1 MVRVLAAQVVDV
13 QGDQGVVHKSLEE
26 FAHQIDVEA
35 PDRRAGEIDAEHEAR
50 TPGKV
55 NDDARQRLVERH
67 VGVAVA
73 SQPFLVAERR
83 GQRLPQRNTDVFD
96 GVMRVDVQVAL
107 GLDLEVELPVTRH
120 LLEHVIE
127 EGNAACET
135 ALAAAVEI
143 ETDAHLGFE
152 GVSADI
158 GLPHVNPVMDESCSD
173 PRRAGRFCPATPAAA
188 HDTILTLPCIPCREP
203 HMSQYW
209 SALVHTLTP
218 YVPGEQPKLPD
229 LVKLNTNENPY
240 PPSPRALAAMQA
252 ELGADAARLRLYP
265 DPNGDLLKHAVAE
278 HFAEHGI
285 EPAQVFVGNGSDEV
299 LAHAFLA
306 LLKHAKPLLLPDIS
320 YSFYPVYC
328 GLYGIA
334 HTPVPL
340 DDEFAIRVDDY
351 LARAGD
357 CGGVIVAN
365 PNAPTGRPLP
375 LNEIDRLCA
384 GLHHAVVVID
394 EAYIDFGGETAAA
407 LIARHPN
414 LLVVR
419 TLSKSHALAG
429 LRVGYA
435 LGQAPLIEALERVK
449 NSFNSYPLDR
459 LALVGAAAALA
470 DREWLETTRHAVM
483 NSRAQLVADLESLG
497 FAVLPSA
504 ANFIFARHPGH
515 DAAQLAAR
523 LRERNIIVR
532 HFRQPRIDQHLRI
545 SIGTDAE
552 CHALVNALRAIL
564 A

>member
-1 MVRVLAAQVVDV
+1 
-13 QGDQGVVHKSLEE
+13 
-26 FAHQIDVEA
+26 
-35 PDRRAGEIDAEHEAR
+35 
-50 TPGKV
+50 
-55 NDDARQRLVERH
+55 
-67 VGVAVA
+67 
-73 SQPFLVAERR
+73 
-83 GQRLPQRNTDVFD
+83 
-96 GVMRVDVQVAL
+96 
-107 GLDLEVELPVTRH
+107 
-120 LLEHVIE
+120 
-127 EGNAACET
+127 
-135 ALAAAVEI
+135 
-143 ETDAHLGFE
+143 
-152 GVSADI
+152 
-158 GLPHVNPVMDESCSD
+158 
-173 PRRAGRFCPATPAAA
+173 
-188 HDTILTLPCIPCREP
+188 
-203 HMSQYW
+203 MSQYW

-252 ELGADAARLRLYP
+252 ELGNDAARLRLYP

-285 EPAQVFVGNGSDEV
+285 EPAQIFVGNGSDEV

-306 LLKHAKPLLLPDIS
+306 LLKHAKPLLMPDIS

-328 GLYGIA
+328 GLYDIA
-334 HTPVPL
+334 HTKVAL
-340 DDEFAIRVDDY
+340 DADFAVRVDDY
-351 LARAGD
+351 LERADD

-365 PNAPTGRPLP
+365 PNAPTGRPLS
-375 LNEIDRLCA
+375 LSEIDRLCA
-384 GLHHAVVVID
+384 ELHHAVVVID

-470 DREWLETTRHAVM
+470 DRDWLETTRRAVM
-483 NSRAQLVADLESLG
+483 ASRAQLVADLETLG
-497 FAVLPSA
+497 FNVLPSA

-552 CHALVNALRAIL
+552 CRALVEALRAIV
-564 A
+564 AG